1 MLDLDRI
8 KQTLAQFED
17 TVARGAAGQSP
28 ASYRQ
33 RVVLLAAYMGEHYVR
48 PLVDEVERLRREL
61 DDSKAHNR

>member
-17 TVARGAAGQSP
+17 TVAWGTAGQNP

-33 RVVLLAAYMGEHYVR
+33 QVVLLAAYMGEHYVR

-61 DDSKAHNR
+61 GDCKANNR